1 MHRSIATLAVG
12 WATLALNFAAL
23 AQPTHI
29 RGIIQAV
36 GDRTLTVVTREGPTI
51 TVALQKPLTVSALK
65 PLDFSAIRS
74 GSFIG
79 TAARPGPDGKLVA
92 QEVMVFPE
100 SARGTG
106 EGYRGWDLTSDSTMT
121 NATITALVDGTAGH
135 EMILTYKG
143 GSKTV
148 VVPANAPIVGPAPAE
163 PADLKPG
170 TPVFF
175 TPIRA
180 PDGSL
185 SVARIV
191 VGKEGVPPPL

>member
-1 MHRSIATLAVG
+1 MQRSIVILATG
-12 WATLALNFAAL
+12 WAALAMNFATL
-23 AQPTHI
+23 AQPTHV
-29 RGIIQAV
+29 RGTIQAV
-36 GDRTLTVVTREGPTI
+36 GDHRLTVVTREGPTI
-51 TVALQKPLTVSALK
+51 TVVLQTPLTVSALK

-106 EGYRGWDLTSDSTMT
+106 EGHRGWDLTSDSTMT
-121 NATITALVDGTAGH
+121 NATITALVNGTAGR
-135 EMILTYKG
+135 EMILIYKG

-175 TPIRA
+175 TPIRT
-180 PDGSL
+180 PDGGL

-191 VGKEGVPPPL
+191 VGKDGVPPPL